1 MGLPTQR
8 FCDWWSLEAA
18 SLHQPSVVLPWLP
31 CPPQGPLH
39 SILPIASS
47 LPSSLLSPLFPPS
60 HPPLSLPSHPPQ
72 CPLHPILPIVPSI
85 PSSPMSPPS
94 HCSAV
99 PTHPRCTTAVFGG
112 LAAVHNAG
120 PVGAQAF
127 DEAEGQQGVVHRGS
141 GVLVQCPDLLIE
153 PTQGGT
159 TGEEVTMQGEGL

>member
-1 MGLPTQR
+1 
-8 FCDWWSLEAA
+8 
-18 SLHQPSVVLPWLP
+18 
-31 CPPQGPLH
+31 
-39 SILPIASS
+39 
-47 LPSSLLSPLFPPS
+47 
-60 HPPLSLPSHPPQ
+60 
-72 CPLHPILPIVPSI
+72 
-85 PSSPMSPPS
+85 MSPPS

-112 LAAVHNAG
+112 LTAVHNAG

-159 TGEEVTMQGEGL
+159 TGEEVTVQGEGL